1 MANRRYRPTQTIYED
16 EESPAERYD
25 VSKKFESSIR
35 SNPRLQSS
43 FDYSQLDEKYPIK
56 SIAGR
61 IQLEEK
67 RKAEN
72 PYREEELQYKM
83 QLIKERE
90 NELKLKGLDRE
101 LDMYDAKLARED
113 AMLEQVPLAR
123 KALGSLDP
131 RSQDYLQKRMDVYNQ
146 FPVAFEYAPF
156 VTTVDQPLI
165 QRHKSL
171 TTRTEKSIPME
182 EYEAASGVLQ
192 NEELNAAAKAGDR
205 FARTQI
211 LSAQR
216 TADMF
221 EQQEGLSSDQDQ
233 QQSVPIS
240 NQVEMDQPSSDQIYS
255 DAMNAIRERPDK
267 KDVINRRLIEIGLS
281 PIE

>member
-61 IQLEEK
+61 VQLEEK

-146 FPVAFEYAPF
+146 FPIAFEYAPF

-182 EYEAASGVLQ
+182 EYEAASGILQ
-192 NEELNAAAKAGDR
+192 DEKLNTAAKAGDR

-216 TADMF
+216 IADMF
-221 EQQEGLSSDQDQ
+221 EQQEGVSLDQDQ

-255 DAMNAIRERPDK
+255 DAMDAIRERPDK